1 MNRNLWSRW
10 CLAWTGSA
18 LLASGFL
25 AAGILMP
32 VSRAEDPAP
41 AKDDSKPTA
50 VAPKAVRVLPGAK
63 QGYMQLPNQ
72 WSLRP
77 AGTHVPVGDLPVQAL
92 VHPSGK
98 YLAVLHAGYGAHE
111 LAILS
116 TGKTPKIISRTTL
129 PHAFY
134 GIAWADEGK
143 NLLVSGGEYATV
155 QEYPFEAGFLAKP
168 TVIQAAPEKS
178 NFVTSGLAI
187 DGDKLFVAGS
197 WNHSVSMVSRKD
209 PKDPQMIKLEQDTFP
224 YGCLVDA
231 KSDRVF
237 VSQWGKSSLAVLD
250 RKDGKV
256 IGVWQT
262 ASHPTEMVLSPDG
275 KRLFVSCANS
285 TIVSVLDTK
294 TGAQIESLSC
304 SLYPG
309 VPSGN
314 TPSSLDISPDG
325 ELLFVTNSDNNN
337 LAVFRV
343 DEPGKSRSLGF
354 IPTGWY
360 PTSVRYHA
368 GEKALYVT
376 NGKGLGSKANVQ
388 GPNPL
393 LKGRT
398 PTEQY
403 IGGLYT
409 GTVSRIEM
417 PTPEKMADYTRQAK
431 LCSPLKSDG
440 SPNGV
445 RPKDNPIPAKV
456 GDASP
461 IKYCIYVIKE
471 NRTYDQVFGD
481 EKKGNGDP
489 NLCIFGEKVTPNHHK
504 LAREYVLLDNI
515 YVEGEV
521 SADGHEW
528 TMGAYA
534 TDYVEKAWPQSYRGS
549 VLGKLSAYPAEGNR
563 DSIARPAGGYLW
575 DRCIEANVSYRS
587 YGEWVTNPKKPGEPG
602 KPNVKSLEGKID
614 PYYWGYDLEYPDVK
628 RAERFLSELGRFE
641 KEGDMPRMQV
651 VRLPND
657 HTSGTRVGKPTPT
670 AMVAE
675 NDLALG
681 KLVEG
686 ISKSKFWKETAIF
699 VIEDDAQ
706 NGSDHVDA
714 HRAVAL
720 VISPYTRQGIVDS
733 TMYSTSSMLRTMELI
748 LGLKPMSQ
756 FDAAATPMYN
766 SFKAKGDNAP
776 YIHEPAR
783 VDLTEVNK
791 ATAWGAKLSEEFNLA
806 REDAADDL
814 LFNEVIWR
822 SVKGPNSPMPAPVRA
837 AFFMGKVKTE
847 KDADD
852 D

>member
-1 MNRNLWSRW
+1 MCHIPFSKWV
-10 CLAWTGSA
+10 LAFACSLPMATPTWGQESSPREKAQPVTPKGTE
-18 LLASGFL
+18 LSG
-25 AAGILMP
+25 
-32 VSRAEDPAP
+32 
-41 AKDDSKPTA
+41 
-50 VAPKAVRVLPGAK
+50 VRILPGAK
-63 QGYMQLPNQ
+63 DGYMQLPNQ

-77 AGTHVPVGDLPVQAL
+77 AGGHVLVGDLPVQAL
-92 VHPSGK
+92 IHPKGQF
-98 YLAVLHAGYGAHE
+98 LAVLHAGYGAHE

-116 TGKTPKIISRTTL
+116 TGKNSKIISRTTL

-143 NLLVSGGEYATV
+143 TLLVSGGEYATV
-155 QEYPFEAGFLAKP
+155 EEYPFADGYLAKAK
-168 TVIQAAPEKS
+168 VIPVAPEKS
-178 NFVTSGLAI
+178 NFVTSGMAV
-187 DGDKLFVAGS
+187 DGDRLFVAGS
-197 WNHSVSMVSRKD
+197 WNHSVSIVSRKD
-209 PKDPQMIKLEQDTFP
+209 PQSPQIVSLANDTFP
-224 YGCLVDA
+224 YGCWVDQKA
-231 KSDRVF
+231 NRVY

-256 IGVWQT
+256 LAIWDT

-285 TIVSVLDTK
+285 KIVSVLDTT
-294 TGAQIESLSC
+294 TGAQTESLSC

-314 TPSSLDISPDG
+314 TPSSLDLSPDG
-325 ELLFVTNSDNNN
+325 AILFVTNSDNNN
-337 LAVFRV
+337 IAVFRV
-343 DEPGKSRSLGF
+343 DEPGKTRSLGF

-368 GEKALYVT
+368 NEKAIYVT
-376 NGKGLGSKANVQ
+376 NGKGLGSKSNVQ

-393 LKGRT
+393 LKKNV
-398 PTEQY
+398 TEQY

-409 GTVSRIEM
+409 GAVSRIPM
-417 PTPEKMADYTRQAK
+417 PTPESMAEYTRLAK
-431 LCSPLKSDG
+431 LCSPLKEDG

-445 RPKDNPIPAKV
+445 RPTDSPIPGKV
-456 GDASP
+456 GNPSP
-461 IKYCIYVIKE
+461 IKYCIYIIKE

-481 EKKGNGDP
+481 VKRGNGDA
-489 NLCIFGEKVTPNHHK
+489 NLCLFGEKVTPNHHK
-504 LAREYVLLDNI
+504 IARDYVLLDNF

-549 VLGKLSAYPAEGNR
+549 VLGKLSGYPAEGNR

-575 DRCIEANVSYRS
+575 DSCIAAKVSYRS
-587 YGEWVTNPKKPGEPG
+587 YGEWVKNPKKIGDPATPS
-602 KPNVKSLEGKID
+602 VKSLEGRID
-614 PYYWGYDLEYPDVK
+614 PYFWGYDLDYPDVK

-657 HTSGTRVGKPTPT
+657 HTSGTRVGKHTPT

-681 KLVEG
+681 QLVEG

-699 VIEDDAQ
+699 VVEDDAQ

-720 VISPYTRQGIVDS
+720 VISPYTKKGMVDS

-756 FDAAATPMYN
+756 FDAAATPMFA
-766 SFKAKGDNAP
+766 SFGPKCDTTP
-776 YIHEPAR
+776 YFHEPAR
-783 VDLTEVNK
+783 VDIEAKNL
-791 ATAWGAKLSEEFNLA
+791 ASAWGAKLSAGFDFTK
-806 REDAADDL
+806 EDAADDL
-814 LFNEVIWR
+814 LLNEVIWR
-822 SVKGPNSPMPAPVRA
+822 SVKGNNSPMPAPVRA
-837 AFFMGKVKTE
+837 AFFMKKVDKTAE
-847 KDADD
+847 
-852 D
+852 

>member
-1 MNRNLWSRW
+1 MRRFPFSQFA
-10 CLAWTGSA
+10 LAFATTFATSIATISLATQSFGQESQTGEKA
-18 LLASGFL
+18 Q
-25 AAGILMP
+25 
-32 VSRAEDPAP
+32 PAP
-41 AKDDSKPTA
+41 AKPSDLPG
-50 VAPKAVRVLPGAK
+50 VRILPGAK
-63 QGYMQLPNQ
+63 DGYMQLPNQ

-77 AGTHVPVGDLPVQAL
+77 AGFHVLVGDLPVQAL
-92 VHPSGK
+92 IHPSGN

-116 TGKTPKIISRTTL
+116 TGKNPKIISRTTL

-143 NLLVSGGEYATV
+143 TLLVSGGEYATV
-155 QEYPFEAGFLAKP
+155 EEYPFSEGFLAKAKVI
-168 TVIQAAPEKS
+168 TVAPQKS
-178 NFVTSGLAI
+178 NFVTSGLAV
-187 DGDKLFVAGS
+187 DEDRLFVAGS
-197 WNHSVSMVSRKD
+197 WNHSVSIVSRKD
-209 PKDPQMIKLEQDTFP
+209 PQNPQLVNLAPDTFP
-224 YGCLVDA
+224 YSCLVDP
-231 KSDRVF
+231 KSNRVF

-250 RKDGKV
+250 KKEGKV
-256 IGVWQT
+256 LAIWET
-262 ASHPTEMVLSPDG
+262 ASHPTEMILSPDG

-285 TIVSVLDTK
+285 KIVSVLDTA
-294 TGAQIESLSC
+294 TGAQTESLSC

-314 TPSSLDISPDG
+314 TPSSLDLSPDG
-325 ELLFVTNSDNNN
+325 AILFVTNSDNNN
-337 LAVFRV
+337 IAVFRV
-343 DEPGKSRSLGF
+343 DEPGKTRSLGF

-368 GEKALYVT
+368 GEKAIYVT
-376 NGKGLGSKANVQ
+376 NGKGLGSKSNVQ

-393 LKGRT
+393 LNKRNV
-398 PTEQY
+398 TEQY

-409 GTVSRIEM
+409 GAVSRIPM
-417 PTPEKMADYTRQAK
+417 PTPEIMAEYTRQAK
-431 LCSPLKSDG
+431 LCSPLKEDG

-445 RPKDNPIPAKV
+445 RPVDSPIPGKV
-456 GDASP
+456 GNPSP
-461 IKYCIYVIKE
+461 IKYCIYIIKE

-481 EKKGNGDP
+481 VKRGNGAP
-489 NLCIFGEKVTPNHHK
+489 NLCLFGEKVTPNHHK
-504 LAREYVLLDNI
+504 IAKDYVLLDNF

-534 TDYVEKAWPQSYRGS
+534 TDFVEKAWPQSYRGS
-549 VLGKLSAYPAEGNR
+549 VLGKLSGYPAEGNR
-563 DSIARPAGGYLW
+563 DTIARPAGGYLW
-575 DRCIEANVSYRS
+575 DRCIEAKVSYRS
-587 YGEWVTNPKKPGEPG
+587 YGEWVKNPKKMGDPAT
-602 KPNVKSLEGKID
+602 PNVKSLEGKID
-614 PYYWGYDLEYPDVK
+614 PYFWGYDLDYPDVK
-628 RAERFLSELGRFE
+628 RAERFLSEIARFE

-657 HTSGTRVGKPTPT
+657 HTSGTRVGKHTPT

-681 KLVEG
+681 QIVEG

-699 VIEDDAQ
+699 VVEDDAQ

-714 HRAVAL
+714 HRSVAL
-720 VISPYTRQGIVDS
+720 VISPYTKKGIVDS

-756 FDAAATPMYN
+756 FDAAATPMFA
-766 SFKAKGDNAP
+766 SFGRKCDTTP

-783 VDLTEVNK
+783 VDIEAKNL
-791 ATAWGAKLSEEFNLA
+791 ATAWGAKLSAGFDFTK
-806 REDAADDL
+806 EDAADDL
-814 LFNEVIWR
+814 LLNEVIWR

-837 AFFMGKVKTE
+837 AFFMKKVDKTTGE
-847 KDADD
+847 
-852 D
+852 